1 MVVGRGFLLI
11 LAIACKNVLTQEYVN
26 GECYIRGIPARC
38 EPVRMSFSLGQR
50 ANASSTC
57 GAVPTPFC
65 VRSVFLGRVTSDCSG
80 DNVCDAN
87 DPTNA
92 HPATYLTDFPL
103 LDMWWQSEN
112 SLSTDNEVVIDIPLS
127 ALAEIEVISFDFKTI
142 KAVGFHLEKSTDY
155 GQTYQPYH
163 YFAVSCEDQFGID
176 PETELTPSNEATPLC
191 QTIQK
196 PPTPGSI
203 SFFPAIDRPSANDST
218 PGYSETLYR
227 FATATNIRVILDRHH
242 AVDLTDED
250 PGYYYALEDIN
261 VIGSCQCYGH
271 ASSCIQNDETGA
283 YECVC
288 SHNTKGKYCDQCQD
302 LYNDVPWR
310 RADGNVSFECKSECN
325 TSEYVACLAIFS
337 QYSVRLNIFMSNM
350 NFTLHQLF
358 SLVCNCNNHS
368 DVCAF
373 NETAYAETGRGG
385 VCVNCDG
392 NTYGTQCER
401 CAPFYFPRPDRNQ
414 TDSDVCEGE
423 QDVLRGNK
431 TNVEG
436 MTKVEIP
443 GIGIQQ

>member
-1 MVVGRGFLLI
+1 MCLTDVACGGSTFKLRSADNLYFHSSLLHIHCCAEKGEDLLQVGVTPWLRKMVIGRGFLLV

-26 GECYIRGIPARC
+26 GECYISGIPTRC
-38 EPVRMSFSLGQR
+38 EPVRMSFSLGQS

-65 VRSVFLGRVTSDCSG
+65 VRSVSLGRISSDCSG

-87 DPTNA
+87 DPANA

-112 SLSTDNEVVIDIPLS
+112 SLTIDNEVVIDIPLLT
-127 ALAEIEVISFDFKTI
+127 LAEIEVISIDFKTI
-142 KAVGFHLEKSTDY
+142 KAAGFRLEKSTDF
-155 GQTYQPYH
+155 GQTYQPFH
-163 YFAVSCEDQFGID
+163 YFAISCENLFGID

-196 PPTPGSI
+196 PPTPGGI

-227 FATATNIRVILDRHH
+227 FATATNIRVILDQHH
-242 AVDLTDED
+242 ALDLADED

-271 ASSCIQNDETGA
+271 ASKCIQNDETGA

-310 RADGNVSFECKSECN
+310 RADGNNSFECKSECN
-325 TSEYVACLAIFS
+325 GSQCMACLAMFS
-337 QYSVRLNIFMSNM
+337 QFSVRYNYVFII
-350 NFTLHQLF
+350 
-358 SLVCNCNNHS
+358 
-368 DVCAF
+368 DY
-373 NETAYAETGRGG
+373 E
-385 VCVNCDG
+385 
-392 NTYGTQCER
+392 
-401 CAPFYFPRPDRNQ
+401 FY
-414 TDSDVCEGE
+414 
-423 QDVLRGNK
+423 L
-431 TNVEG
+431 TN
-436 MTKVEIP
+436 
-443 GIGIQQ
+443 